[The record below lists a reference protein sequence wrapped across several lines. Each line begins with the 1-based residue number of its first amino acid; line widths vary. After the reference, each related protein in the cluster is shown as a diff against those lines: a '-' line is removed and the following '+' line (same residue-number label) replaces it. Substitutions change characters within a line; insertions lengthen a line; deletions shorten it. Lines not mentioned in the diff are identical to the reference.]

1 MNPKGRLIIIRGH
14 DTDPTGDTEYELTS
28 YQLLTKAFRLL
39 SERKS
44 IRIEIITTSNLI
56 ASSKEQYAAV
66 LEKEGYSNTGF
77 IHLRKKQDLDHYY
90 SRILEAQFVV
100 LADHTA
106 QICEVLK
113 GSAMLELLNRKYLHE
128 EDFTIAGIN
137 AGAMGLPGLVLNDTE
152 ATDSGLGFISNCII
166 DTKFMHGERC
176 KILIKAV
183 ICHQECL
190 GLGLNSGMALII
202 EKGYKASCLGN
213 SSVMVVN
220 ARDVKNKRL
229 GRGASVYK
237 KNLKGH
243 ILTEGSV
250 LNVCTGDLIKNHLLP
265 YNLNFV
271 NRNMI
276 Q

>member
-1 MNPKGRLIIIRGH
+1 
-14 DTDPTGDTEYELTS
+14 
-28 YQLLTKAFRLL
+28 
-39 SERKS
+39 
-44 IRIEIITTSNLI
+44 
-56 ASSKEQYAAV
+56 
-66 LEKEGYSNTGF
+66 
-77 IHLRKKQDLDHYY
+77 
-90 SRILEAQFVV
+90 
-100 LADHTA
+100 
-106 QICEVLK
+106 
-113 GSAMLELLNRKYLHE
+113 
-128 EDFTIAGIN
+128 
-137 AGAMGLPGLVLNDTE
+137 
-152 ATDSGLGFISNCII
+152 
-166 DTKFMHGERC
+166 
-176 KILIKAV
+176 
-183 ICHQECL
+183 
-190 GLGLNSGMALII
+190 MALII